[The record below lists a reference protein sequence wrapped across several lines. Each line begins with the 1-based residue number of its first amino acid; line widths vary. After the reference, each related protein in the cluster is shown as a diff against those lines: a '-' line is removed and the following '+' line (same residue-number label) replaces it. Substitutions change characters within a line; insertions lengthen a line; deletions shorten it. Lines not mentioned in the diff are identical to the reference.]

1 MMKLQFMKRSHTVSG
16 DENLLEGCA
25 TACQEARGSNPAG
38 VKGRNRVSKLCVLT
52 LMASALMLGAGLSS
66 CHHHDDREPVL
77 PPKVEA
83 APNTL
88 AGVVTNISG
97 TPVQGATVTL
107 GTTSVKTD
115 ANGAYVFQ
123 NVAQGKY
130 TVSAAADGMY
140 TASSEVTFSKAS
152 EQNLLWS
159 VTLNRK
165 TTQNLV
171 VTDSGEDAS
180 GDVQSDNIPNND
192 EGAVTITVDVPANT
206 VPDNTTITIAP
217 IYSTQ
222 DATGTRADDETMLIG
237 ANVTCSDPDLQ
248 LTSPIDVVFNLDNS
262 VVTDVKVR
270 EFDPATG
277 SWRDVTPTVDG
288 GKVTVKTTKFTSFGI
303 FLPVTVTTTSSA
315 EDIVFAQDLFDN
327 RNGRDSMLVE
337 NASFTYK
344 TGTAVNANAKNK
356 LEGLLIEYLA
366 RMFGAKVTEMNG
378 SYPLNVTLAVGQGI
392 LLKGTQ
398 TVEAVRVASRNTAVT
413 GTRYGSVTVTTSA
426 FSVDHNGGVVGE

>member
-16 DENLLEGCA
+16 DEALPEGCA
-25 TACQEARGSNPAG
+25 TSCLEARGSNPAG

-52 LMASALMLGAGLSS
+52 LMSSALMLGAGLSS

-140 TASSEVTFSKAS
+140 TASSEVTFSKTS

-171 VTDSGEDAS
+171 VKDSGEDAS

-217 IYSTQ
+217 IYSAQ

-277 SWRDVTPTVDG
+277 RWRDVTPTVDG
-288 GKVTVKTTKFTSFGI
+288 GKVTVKTTRFTSFGI
-303 FLPVTVTTTSSA
+303 FLPVTATTTSSA

-378 SYPLNVTLAVGQGI
+378 SYPLNITLAVGQGI

>member
-1 MMKLQFMKRSHTVSG
+1 MKLQFMKRSHTVSG
-16 DENLLEGCA
+16 DEALPEGCA
-25 TACQEARGSNPAG
+25 TSCLEARGSNPAG

-52 LMASALMLGAGLSS
+52 LMSSALMLGAGLSS

-140 TASSEVTFSKAS
+140 TASSEVTFSKTS

-171 VTDSGEDAS
+171 VKDSGEDAS

-217 IYSTQ
+217 IYSAQ

-277 SWRDVTPTVDG
+277 RWRDVTPTVDG
-288 GKVTVKTTKFTSFGI
+288 GKVTVKTTRFTSFGI
-303 FLPVTVTTTSSA
+303 FLPVTATTTSSA

-378 SYPLNVTLAVGQGI
+378 SYPLNITLAVGQGI

>member
-1 MMKLQFMKRSHTVSG
+1 MKLQFMKRSHTVSG
-16 DENLLEGCA
+16 DEVLPEGCA
-25 TACQEARGSNPAG
+25 TSCLEARGSNPAG

-52 LMASALMLGAGLSS
+52 LMSSALMLGAGLSS

-97 TPVQGATVTL
+97 APVQGATVTL
-107 GTTSVKTD
+107 GTASVKTD

-140 TASSEVTFSKAS
+140 TASSEVTFSKTS

-171 VTDSGEDAS
+171 VKDSGEDAS

-217 IYSTQ
+217 IYSAQ

-277 SWRDVTPTVDG
+277 RWRDVTPTVDG
-288 GKVTVKTTKFTSFGI
+288 GKVTVKTTRFTSFGI
-303 FLPVTVTTTSSA
+303 FLPVTATTTSSA

-378 SYPLNVTLAVGQGI
+378 SYPLNITLAVGQGI

>member
-1 MMKLQFMKRSHTVSG
+1 MKLQFMKRSHTVSG

-222 DATGTRADDETMLIG
+222 DATGTRADDDTMLIG

>member
-97 TPVQGATVTL
+97 APVQGATVTL
-107 GTTSVKTD
+107 GTASVKTD

-140 TASSEVTFSKAS
+140 TASSEVTFSKTS

-171 VTDSGEDAS
+171 VKDSGEDAS

-217 IYSTQ
+217 IYSAQ

-288 GKVTVKTTKFTSFGI
+288 GKVTVKTTRFTSFGI

-426 FSVDHNGGVVGE
+426 FSVDHNGGVIGE

>member
-1 MMKLQFMKRSHTVSG
+1 MKLQFMKRSHTVSG
-16 DENLLEGCA
+16 DEALPEGCA
-25 TACQEARGSNPAG
+25 TSCLEARDSNPAG
-38 VKGRNRVSKLCVLT
+38 VKGRNSVSKLCVLT

-97 TPVQGATVTL
+97 APVQGATVTL
-107 GTTSVKTD
+107 GTASVKTD

-171 VTDSGEDAS
+171 VKDSGEDAS

-217 IYSTQ
+217 IYSAQ

-277 SWRDVTPTVDG
+277 RWRDVTPTVDG
-288 GKVTVKTTKFTSFGI
+288 GKVTVKTTRFTSFGI

-378 SYPLNVTLAVGQGI
+378 SYPLNITLAVGQGI

-398 TVEAVRVASRNTAVT
+398 AVEAVRVASRNTAVT

>member
-16 DENLLEGCA
+16 DEALPEGCA
-25 TACQEARGSNPAG
+25 TSCLEARGSNPAG

-192 EGAVTITVDVPANT
+192 EGAVNITVDVPANT

-222 DATGTRADDETMLIG
+222 DATGTRADDDTMLIG

>member
-1 MMKLQFMKRSHTVSG
+1 MKLQFMKRSHTVSG
-16 DENLLEGCA
+16 DEALPEGCA
-25 TACQEARGSNPAG
+25 TSCLEARGSNPAG

-52 LMASALMLGAGLSS
+52 LMSSALMLGAGLSS

-97 TPVQGATVTL
+97 APVQGATVTL
-107 GTTSVKTD
+107 GTASVKTD

-171 VTDSGEDAS
+171 VKDSGEDAS

-222 DATGTRADDETMLIG
+222 DATGTRADDDTMLIG

-288 GKVTVKTTKFTSFGI
+288 GKVTVKTTRFTSFGI

>member
-1 MMKLQFMKRSHTVSG
+1 MKLQFMKRSHTVSG
-16 DENLLEGCA
+16 DEALPEGCA
-25 TACQEARGSNPAG
+25 TSCLEARDSNPAG

-97 TPVQGATVTL
+97 APVQGATVTL
-107 GTTSVKTD
+107 GTASVKTD

-171 VTDSGEDAS
+171 VKDSGEDAS

-217 IYSTQ
+217 IYSAQ

-277 SWRDVTPTVDG
+277 RWRDVTPTVDG
-288 GKVTVKTTKFTSFGI
+288 GKVTVKTTRFTSFGI

-378 SYPLNVTLAVGQGI
+378 SYPLNITLAVGQGI

-398 TVEAVRVASRNTAVT
+398 AVEAVRVASRNTAVT

>member
-1 MMKLQFMKRSHTVSG
+1 MKLQFMKRSHTVSG
-16 DENLLEGCA
+16 DEALPEGCA
-25 TACQEARGSNPAG
+25 TSCLEARGSNPAG

-52 LMASALMLGAGLSS
+52 LMSSALMLGAGLSS

-97 TPVQGATVTL
+97 APVQGATVTL
-107 GTTSVKTD
+107 GRASVKTD

-140 TASSEVTFSKAS
+140 TASSEVTFSKTS

-171 VTDSGEDAS
+171 VKDSGEDAS

-217 IYSTQ
+217 IYSAQ

-277 SWRDVTPTVDG
+277 RWRDVTPTVDG
-288 GKVTVKTTKFTSFGI
+288 GKVTVKTTRFTSFGI
-303 FLPVTVTTTSSA
+303 FLPVTATTTSSA

-378 SYPLNVTLAVGQGI
+378 SYPLNITLAVGQGI

>member
-1 MMKLQFMKRSHTVSG
+1 MKLQFMKRSHTVSG
-16 DENLLEGCA
+16 DEALPEGCA
-25 TACQEARGSNPAG
+25 TSCLEARGSNPAG

-52 LMASALMLGAGLSS
+52 LMSSALMLGAGLSS

-97 TPVQGATVTL
+97 APVQGATVTL
-107 GTTSVKTD
+107 GTASVKTD

-140 TASSEVTFSKAS
+140 TASSEVTFSKTS

-171 VTDSGEDAS
+171 VKDSGEDAS

-217 IYSTQ
+217 IYSAQ

-277 SWRDVTPTVDG
+277 RWRDVTPTVDG
-288 GKVTVKTTKFTSFGI
+288 GKVTVKTTRFTSFGI
-303 FLPVTVTTTSSA
+303 FLPVTATTTSSA

-378 SYPLNVTLAVGQGI
+378 SYPLNITLAVGQGI

>member
-16 DENLLEGCA
+16 DESLPEGCA
-25 TACQEARGSNPAG
+25 TSCLEARDSNPAG

-52 LMASALMLGAGLSS
+52 LMSSALMLGAGLSS

-97 TPVQGATVTL
+97 APVQGATVTL
-107 GTTSVKTD
+107 GTASVKTD

-140 TASSEVTFSKAS
+140 TASSEVTFSKTS

-171 VTDSGEDAS
+171 VKDSGEDAS

-217 IYSTQ
+217 IYSAQ

-277 SWRDVTPTVDG
+277 RWRDVTPTVDG
-288 GKVTVKTTKFTSFGI
+288 GKVTVKTTRFTSFGI

-378 SYPLNVTLAVGQGI
+378 SYPLNITLAVGQGI

-398 TVEAVRVASRNTAVT
+398 AVEAVRVASRNTAVT

>member
-1 MMKLQFMKRSHTVSG
+1 MKLQFMKRSHTVSG
-16 DENLLEGCA
+16 DEALPEGCA
-25 TACQEARGSNPAG
+25 TSCLEARGSNPAG

-52 LMASALMLGAGLSS
+52 LMSSALMLGAGLSS

-97 TPVQGATVTL
+97 APVQGATVTL
-107 GTTSVKTD
+107 GTASVKTD

-140 TASSEVTFSKAS
+140 TASSEVTFSKTS

-171 VTDSGEDAS
+171 VKDSGEDAS

-217 IYSTQ
+217 IYSAQ

-277 SWRDVTPTVDG
+277 RWRDVTPTVDG
-288 GKVTVKTTKFTSFGI
+288 GKVTVKTTRFTSFGI
-303 FLPVTVTTTSSA
+303 FLPVTATTTSSA

-356 LEGLLIEYLA
+356 LEGLLIGVSGPHVRRQGHRDERLISLEHHSGRGSGHTAEGHADRRGRKGGLA
-366 RMFGAKVTEMNG
+366 QHRR
-378 SYPLNVTLAVGQGI
+378 YRHPLRQRDGNHF
-392 LLKGTQ
+392 
-398 TVEAVRVASRNTAVT
+398 RVQR
-413 GTRYGSVTVTTSA
+413 RP
-426 FSVDHNGGVVGE
+426 

>member
-1 MMKLQFMKRSHTVSG
+1 MKLQFMKRSHTVSG
-16 DENLLEGCA
+16 DEALPEGCA
-25 TACQEARGSNPAG
+25 TSCLEARGSNPAG

-97 TPVQGATVTL
+97 APVQGATVTL
-107 GTTSVKTD
+107 GTASVKTD

-123 NVAQGKY
+123 DVAQGKY

-140 TASSEVTFSKAS
+140 TASSEVTFSKTS

-171 VTDSGEDAS
+171 VKDSGEDAS

-206 VPDNTTITIAP
+206 VPDNTTISIAP
-217 IYSTQ
+217 IYSAQ

-277 SWRDVTPTVDG
+277 RWRDVTPTVDG
-288 GKVTVKTTKFTSFGI
+288 GKVTVKTTRFTSFGI

-378 SYPLNVTLAVGQGI
+378 SYPLNITLAVGQGI

-398 TVEAVRVASRNTAVT
+398 AVEAVRVASRNTAVT

>member
-1 MMKLQFMKRSHTVSG
+1 MKLQFMKRSHTVSG
-16 DENLLEGCA
+16 DEALPEGCA
-25 TACQEARGSNPAG
+25 TSCLEARDSNPAG

-52 LMASALMLGAGLSS
+52 LMSSALMLGAGLSS

-97 TPVQGATVTL
+97 APVQGATVTL
-107 GTTSVKTD
+107 GTASVKTD

-171 VTDSGEDAS
+171 VKDSGEDAS

-217 IYSTQ
+217 IYSAQ

-277 SWRDVTPTVDG
+277 RWRDVTPTVDG
-288 GKVTVKTTKFTSFGI
+288 GKVTVKTTRFTSFGI

-378 SYPLNVTLAVGQGI
+378 SYPLNITLAVGQGI

-398 TVEAVRVASRNTAVT
+398 AVEAVRVASRNTAVT

>member
-1 MMKLQFMKRSHTVSG
+1 MKLQFMKRSHTVSG
-16 DENLLEGCA
+16 DEALPEGCA
-25 TACQEARGSNPAG
+25 TSCLEARGSNPAG

-52 LMASALMLGAGLSS
+52 LMSSALMLGAGLSS

-97 TPVQGATVTL
+97 APVQGATVTL

-222 DATGTRADDETMLIG
+222 DATGTRADDDTMLIG

-277 SWRDVTPTVDG
+277 RWRDVTPTVDG
-288 GKVTVKTTKFTSFGI
+288 GKVTVKTTRFTSFGI
-303 FLPVTVTTTSSA
+303 FLPVTATTTSSA

-378 SYPLNVTLAVGQGI
+378 SYPLNITLAVGQGI

>member
-1 MMKLQFMKRSHTVSG
+1 MKLQFMKRSHTVSG
-16 DENLLEGCA
+16 DESLPEGCA
-25 TACQEARGSNPAG
+25 TSCLEARDSNPAG

-52 LMASALMLGAGLSS
+52 LMSSALMLGAGLSS

-97 TPVQGATVTL
+97 APVQGATVTL
-107 GTTSVKTD
+107 GTASVKTD

-140 TASSEVTFSKAS
+140 TASSEVTFSKTS

-171 VTDSGEDAS
+171 VKDSGEDAS

-217 IYSTQ
+217 IYSAQ

-277 SWRDVTPTVDG
+277 RWRDVTPTVDG
-288 GKVTVKTTKFTSFGI
+288 GKVTVKTTRFTSFGI

-378 SYPLNVTLAVGQGI
+378 SYPLNITLAVGQGI

-398 TVEAVRVASRNTAVT
+398 AVEAVRVASRNTAVT

>member
-1 MMKLQFMKRSHTVSG
+1 MKLQFMKRSHTVSG
-16 DENLLEGCA
+16 DEALPEGCA
-25 TACQEARGSNPAG
+25 TSCLEARGSNPAG

-97 TPVQGATVTL
+97 APVQGATVTL
-107 GTTSVKTD
+107 GTASVKTD

-171 VTDSGEDAS
+171 VKDSGEDAS

-217 IYSTQ
+217 IYSAQ

-248 LTSPIDVVFNLDNS
+248 LTTPIDVVFNLDNS

-277 SWRDVTPTVDG
+277 RWRDVTPTVDG
-288 GKVTVKTTKFTSFGI
+288 GKVTVKTTRFTSFGI

-378 SYPLNVTLAVGQGI
+378 SYPLNITLAVGQGI

-398 TVEAVRVASRNTAVT
+398 AVEAVRVASRNTAVT

>member
-1 MMKLQFMKRSHTVSG
+1 MKLQFMKRSHTVSG
-16 DENLLEGCA
+16 DEALPEGCA
-25 TACQEARGSNPAG
+25 TSCLEARDSNPAG

-97 TPVQGATVTL
+97 APVQGATVTL
-107 GTTSVKTD
+107 GTASVKTD

-140 TASSEVTFSKAS
+140 TASSEVTFSKTS

-171 VTDSGEDAS
+171 VKDSGEDAS

-217 IYSTQ
+217 IYSAQ

-277 SWRDVTPTVDG
+277 RWRDVTPTVDG
-288 GKVTVKTTKFTSFGI
+288 GKVTVKTTRFTSFGI
-303 FLPVTVTTTSSA
+303 FLPVTVTTTSSV

-378 SYPLNVTLAVGQGI
+378 SYPLNITLAVGQGI

-398 TVEAVRVASRNTAVT
+398 AVEAVRVASRNTAVT

>member
-1 MMKLQFMKRSHTVSG
+1 MKLQFMKRSHTVSC

-25 TACQEARGSNPAG
+25 TACLEARGSNPAG

-222 DATGTRADDETMLIG
+222 DATGTRADDDTMLIG

>member
-1 MMKLQFMKRSHTVSG
+1 MKLQFMKRSHTVSG
-16 DENLLEGCA
+16 DEALPEGCA
-25 TACQEARGSNPAG
+25 TSCLEARDSNPAG

-52 LMASALMLGAGLSS
+52 LMSSALMLGAGLSS

-97 TPVQGATVTL
+97 APVQGATVTL
-107 GTTSVKTD
+107 GTASVKTD

-171 VTDSGEDAS
+171 VKDSGEDAS

-217 IYSTQ
+217 IYSAQ

-277 SWRDVTPTVDG
+277 RWRDVTPTVDG
-288 GKVTVKTTKFTSFGI
+288 GKVTVKTTRFTSFGI

-366 RMFGAKVTEMNG
+366 RMFGAKVSEMNG
-378 SYPLNVTLAVGQGI
+378 SYPLNITLAVGQGI

-398 TVEAVRVASRNTAVT
+398 AVEAVRVASRNTAVT